1 MLDRERLAGIRD
13 GRETPDDLAS
23 IVIPHYQTAD
33 LATLCLRAIRRMTNH
48 PYETIVVD
56 NHSRDASLES
66 LRRVKWIRLVER
78 GPEAESEAVY
88 AHAGAMD
95 IGTAQAR
102 GRWLVSFHT
111 DTIVRREGWLG
122 EMVARLKANPK
133 AAALGSGKLE
143 TDPGWYRAMKR
154 LWDTHRMKSAARRA
168 VGLPPDPRHDPKA
181 WYPRSYCAVY
191 RLDLAR
197 ELGLNWQP
205 APGHPTGD
213 LLYRGLVE
221 AGYEGI
227 RLTADEMHAYVEHV
241 SHATAL
247 LGRGGIGHWRGNH
260 KVRRALRRI
269 LGTDLAQELM
279 SDDSLDR

>member
-1 MLDRERLAGIRD
+1 MLDREQLEAIRD
-13 GRETPDDLAS
+13 GRETPQDLAS
-23 IVIPHYQTAD
+23 IVIPHYQTGD
-33 LATLCLRAIRRMTNH
+33 LARLCLRAIRRLTDH

-56 NHSRDASLES
+56 NDSRDGSLEV
-66 LRRVKWIRLVER
+66 LRRVKWIRLIER
-78 GPEAESEAVY
+78 GPAAEPEAVY

-95 IGTAQAR
+95 VGTAQAR

-122 EMVARLKANPK
+122 EMIARLKADPK
-133 AAALGSGKLE
+133 AAALGSDKLDA
-143 TDPGWYRAMKR
+143 DPGWYRAMKR

-168 VGLPPDPRHDPKA
+168 AGLPPDPRHERKA
-181 WYPRSYCAVY
+181 WYPRSHCAVY
-191 RLDLAR
+191 RLDLVR
-197 ELGLNWQP
+197 ELGLTWQP
-205 APGHPTGD
+205 APGHPAGD

-221 AGYEGI
+221 AGYAGI

-247 LGRGGIGHWRGNH
+247 LGRGGIGHWRGNR

-269 LGTDLAQELM
+269 MDTDLAQELAG
-279 SDDSLDR
+279 DDSLDR